1 MRYER
6 RALELDDDNIRVGDQ
21 RVPLAALRRVAVTES
36 KELEFSVDCGD
47 DGALHLRAADADEL
61 ELWVTSLG
69 EVVEANA
76 HAANGSQR
84 REPELA
90 AGF

>member
-1 MRYER
+1 MRGSSR
-6 RALELDDDNIRVGDQ
+6 GRASPRHRPRG
-21 RVPLAALRRVAVTES
+21 RVAVTES

-84 REPELA
+84 RAPELA
-90 AGF
+90 AAF